1 MTHIYD
7 HIRQKRRERFQKSL
21 TIIFTPWQI
30 SILEKRAQG
39 ISLTDGERQE
49 LSRRIKPKILA
60 LEELKDVRYLL
71 SFFS

>member
-7 HIRQKRRERFQKSL
+7 HIRHRRRERFEKSL
-21 TIIFTPWQI
+21 SVIFTAWQI

-39 ISLTDGERQE
+39 IALTDGERQE

-60 LEELKDVRYLL
+60 LEELKDVKHLL
-71 SFFS
+71 SFFN